1 MIRQYVQRGK
11 HYVPATV
18 SMRSRPTSY
27 HGAGV
32 GCSCLAVTV
41 RGLHYGLRVWVIR
54 RYIFILESHCGIPS
68 STVMDTGV
76 GWSGL
81 LSGKVSGC

>member
-11 HYVPATV
+11 QYVPAKV

-41 RGLHYGLRVWVIR
+41 RGVTLWIEGLGDQAVHFYSRKPL
-54 RYIFILESHCGIPS
+54 RY
-68 STVMDTGV
+68 T
-76 GWSGL
+76 
-81 LSGKVSGC
+81 K